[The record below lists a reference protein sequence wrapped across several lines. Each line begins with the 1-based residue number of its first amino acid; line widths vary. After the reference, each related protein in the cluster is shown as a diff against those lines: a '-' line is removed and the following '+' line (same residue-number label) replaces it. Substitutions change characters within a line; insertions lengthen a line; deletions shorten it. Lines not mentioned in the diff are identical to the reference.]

1 MLKEIHI
8 FFSTATPSS
17 SFTGPTGPLAYL
29 DHLLEEEVWLKSQT
43 LWCNGT
49 EMLTRGPSILSGTRG
64 VRSAVSLAWSLMKT
78 DEGSAGHKVSWR
90 VGWLVW
96 MNKKTQKEAWKTN
109 KISFPVMNAHH
120 LVFQFCATLA
130 PCVTSAVSAAA
141 VLNLHRAN
149 RKIRSSI
156 RCEGASQLDWE
167 HNTEDCIWV
176 FFFSVLLCVPA
187 YHSLASCVSFSGD
200 CYLLCIFAW
209 SAEQEK
215 QRWFCVESSLFS
227 SKLPFKAPT

>member
-1 MLKEIHI
+1 MQWYGDVDPRAQHSLWDQGCTQRRLISMKPDEDWWRQRW
-8 FFSTATPSS
+8 TQ
-17 SFTGPTGPLAYL
+17 GV
-29 DHLLEEEVWLKSQT
+29 LEGWL
-43 LWCNGT
+43 
-49 EMLTRGPSILSGTRG
+49 
-64 VRSAVSLAWSLMKT
+64 
-78 DEGSAGHKVSWR
+78 

-167 HNTEDCIWV
+167 HNTEDSILV